1 MKHLRAAPRTQK
13 PVGAEINRT
22 GAFWFLGVAVGGG
35 ESDML
40 AASLHP
46 GTPSPVRFFANRCE
60 GCLPLFVS
68 DMLASPGAF
77 YRPPD
82 GTERAPGHR
91 LRINETSNYIQLLQG
106 VVPRND
112 PHVSEF
118 SHLLRVPLENIA
130 NYKKIILKKDKWKRP
145 QKKITKRCHLSTPGS
160 GPRTPLWK
168 PASLSL

>member
-1 MKHLRAAPRTQK
+1 M
-13 PVGAEINRT
+13 GAEINRT